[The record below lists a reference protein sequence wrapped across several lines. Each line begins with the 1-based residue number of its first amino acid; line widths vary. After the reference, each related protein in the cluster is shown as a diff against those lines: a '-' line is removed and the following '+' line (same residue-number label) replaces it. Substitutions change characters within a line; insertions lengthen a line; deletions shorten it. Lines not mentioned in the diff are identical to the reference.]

1 MRLKFYSV
9 LRSALSEDRMELNLA
24 MGFGLLGFFACLVLY
39 IVMYTHALANDTG
52 PLDALLL
59 TNIVLHVA
67 TGVLVFIDARMYVG
81 SSIILQT
88 IIQSMGSYITF
99 SLASV
104 GGFWIYVNTEHD
116 NEKLTELVV
125 AFLALG
131 AACVSNSVLLSM
143 LFAYFHKGTQSALNL
158 AD

>member
-1 MRLKFYSV
+1 MELKFYSV
-9 LRSALSEDRMELNLA
+9 LRSALSEDQMELNIA
-24 MGFGLLGFFACLVLY
+24 IGVGILGFFACLVLY

-67 TGVLVFIDARMYVG
+67 TGVLVLIDARMYVG
-81 SSIILQT
+81 SSILLQT

-99 SLASV
+99 SLAGV
-104 GGFWIYVNTEHD
+104 GGFWIYMNTEHD

-125 AFLALG
+125 SFLALG
-131 AACVSNSVLLSM
+131 TACVSNSILLSM
-143 LFAYFHKGTQSALNL
+143 LFAYFHKGAQSALNL